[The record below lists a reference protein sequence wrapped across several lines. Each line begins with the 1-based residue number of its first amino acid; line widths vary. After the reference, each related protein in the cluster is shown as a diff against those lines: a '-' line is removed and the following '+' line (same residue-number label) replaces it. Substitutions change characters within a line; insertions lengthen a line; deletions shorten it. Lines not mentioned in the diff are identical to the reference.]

1 MVIPRWLTDLAE
13 RKLGNGAIV
22 KMVDGLWAAEIV
34 TRSGHTRIS
43 AKTRDILVWLLEQT
57 PNIVD
62 DTPTFG
68 VPPEGE
74 V

>member
-1 MVIPRWLTDLAE
+1 M
-13 RKLGNGAIV
+13 

-34 TRSGHTRIS
+34 ARSGHTRIS

-62 DTPTFG
+62 DTSMLG
-68 VPPEGE
+68 VPPDSE
-74 V
+74 VLNFKKV